1 MKHKIH
7 QLDLNL
13 LKVFTVLLEVRNT
26 RKASERLFLSQPGV
40 SRALARLRDFFE
52 DELFIRS
59 HYGLTPT
66 PKALEIGDNIAP
78 AMTLLF
84 SALEP
89 SDKFDSSQLEGR
101 INIAMNGFIAPSI
114 ASNLCGIILEKA
126 PNVEVVFSN
135 WDRATPENILHDQ
148 IQLGLNYFP
157 LEISKQLSQSV
168 LTTDRF
174 VLIGRKEHP
183 LITGEESFE
192 NAAQLDIAALVIP
205 NWNEHKAYVVNSLK
219 SLNKE
224 CRMRLRSSYLD
235 VILNSIQRTDMLFP
249 CSESLANTLGSDFQK
264 LLLPDDVIQPGGEIG
279 LVVASKN
286 RRTPLI
292 KWLKECTQEAAAEI
306 KTYNLSQ

>member
-66 PKALEIGDNIAP
+66 PKALEVGDNIAP

-89 SDKFDSSQLEGR
+89 SDEFDSSQLEGR

-114 ASNLCGIILEKA
+114 ASSLCGIILEKA

-168 LTTDRF
+168 LARDRF
-174 VLIGRKEHP
+174 VLIGRKDHP
-183 LITGEESFE
+183 LITGKESFE
-192 NAAQLDIAALVIP
+192 NTIQLDIATLVIA
-205 NWNEHKAYVVNSLK
+205 NWNDHKAYVVNSLK

-235 VILNSIQRTDMLFP
+235 VILNSVQRTDMLFP
-249 CSESLANTLGSDFQK
+249 CSESLANTLGDDFQK
-264 LLLPDDVIQPGGEIG
+264 LPLPEEIVQPGGEIG

-292 KWLKECTQEAAAEI
+292 KWLKKCTQEAAAEI
-306 KTYNLSQ
+306 KIN